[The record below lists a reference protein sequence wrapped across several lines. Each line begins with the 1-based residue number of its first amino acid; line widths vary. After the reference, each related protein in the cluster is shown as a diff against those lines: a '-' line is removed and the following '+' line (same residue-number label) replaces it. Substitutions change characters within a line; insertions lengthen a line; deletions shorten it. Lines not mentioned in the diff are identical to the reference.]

1 MMLPSL
7 RLPKKK
13 TNKIEKMNSTRTSN
27 KNTFISADTDS
38 VIVCMRACK
47 PSFLLA
53 SRTILVTRMT
63 LIILASYGPKLNDSD
78 AFFIVSVIRMSST
91 DEMTMKASNLLESVS
106 K

>member
-13 TNKIEKMNSTRTSN
+13 TNKIEKMNSTSTSS
-27 KNTFISADTDS
+27 KNTFINADTDK
-38 VIVCMRACK
+38 VIVYISACK

-53 SRTILVTRMT
+53 KRTILVTRIT
-63 LIILASYGPKLNDSD
+63 RIILANCGPKLKDSD
-78 AFFIVSVIRMSST
+78 AFFIVKVIRMSMIE
-91 DEMTMKASNLLESVS
+91 EMTMKASNLLESVS